1 MRRQPRA
8 GWAVEYLFTAGAN
21 VTQRDVTNNTPLQLA
36 IWAETTAQE
45 AKYNKQFPARQ
56 PPTTQAL
63 LRSEHG
69 IGDKPKLGHALADAA
84 DANSLNTF
92 LCFVDLGADVTWR
105 ANKETPTTLHHA
117 ALKVSASSLVNQQI

>member
-1 MRRQPRA
+1 MPS
-8 GWAVEYLFTAGAN
+8 
-21 VTQRDVTNNTPLQLA
+21 
-36 IWAETTAQE
+36 
-45 AKYNKQFPARQ
+45 NKQLPARQ
-56 PPTTQAL
+56 RATIQAL

-84 DANSLNTF
+84 DANSLNINTF
-92 LCFVDLGADVTWR
+92 QCFVDLGAAVTWR